1 MSGLNKQLQEAIS
14 YGRQQGLQEAHQ
26 YNSYGQL
33 DEAKIPW
40 WLRRIPGWAGRGLTR
55 LSPYLL
61 PLEFLPGG
69 IVYDSADN
77 IADDLTDDEFTGPSG
92 QPIDHR
98 KMTPRQLTTHN
109 QRIFGM
115 NPGNKF

>member
-1 MSGLNKQLQEAIS
+1 MSGLNKELQEAIF

-33 DEAKIPW
+33 DEGIPW
-40 WLRRIPGWAGRGLTR
+40 WLRGIGRGLNR
-55 LSPYLL
+55 LSPWLL

-69 IVYDSADN
+69 LVYDAADN

-92 QPIDHR
+92 RPIDHR
-98 KMTPRQLTTHN
+98 KMSPKDQTTH
-109 QRIFGM
+109 QLRQFQM
-115 NPGNKF
+115 NPGTKF